1 MFSFA
6 GNGFTKTAEFLNITG
21 AEIDIFVKT
30 LTGKTLTIHILQ
42 CATIEEV
49 KEAIQDCE
57 GIPPDQQRL
66 IFAGMQL
73 EDGRTLSDYNIQH
86 ETTMHLV
93 LRLRGG
99 GDPDCMSNGMPSYFR
114 VYCRVRKIRLSFAGH
129 FVRRTASPSPD
140 IFEFSPDTV
149 KYEVNI
155 KVFSGHFEI
164 LDLHSLDKMRSN
176 PFAEHF

>member
-1 MFSFA
+1 MILIIWVFFFLS
-6 GNGFTKTAEFLNITG
+6 NGSPKTAELLNITG

-49 KEAIQDCE
+49 KEAIQNCE

-99 GDPDCMSNGMPSYFR
+99 GDPDCMSNGMSSCFS
-114 VYCRVRKIRLSFAGH
+114 VYCILLVVESDATRKKDCGNFILLHLELNR
-129 FVRRTASPSPD
+129 PSA
-140 IFEFSPDTV
+140 FKDTCYAWC
-149 KYEVNI
+149 KYST
-155 KVFSGHFEI
+155 SGCF
-164 LDLHSLDKMRSN
+164 DR
-176 PFAEHF
+176 